1 MSGDRDTTDTP
12 PSTTD
17 PVAGGG
23 SPQHDDA
30 PETGADLRVPNDAPE
45 TGRTYGE
52 SVDAAAAAAASGK
65 ASGSGAASGSGSA
78 SSSAAASGSAA
89 AAPVRPERPAFG
101 EYATPEEQRAA
112 IRVPFDTEEG
122 VPVVADAD
130 APVAPVDHDGH
141 AVSSPASYGERVAG
155 AQRPTPQPTG
165 QDAPSGVSG
174 SSKPS
179 RASGRGGSGAES
191 GGGSNSGTGNGSGT
205 GTRSGSGSGSAN
217 GKQTPGG
224 FFANA
229 FGGGSS
235 AAAAADSS
243 ADGVAPARRDRL
255 ITYLL
260 LAFGLL
266 AVLNSVSGISA
277 LPVSVKQ
284 AFEQMNVTATP
295 PTDLLITLGWITAG
309 IHALMW
315 VVALLW
321 SLSAVRRG
329 KLSWWIPVLCGV
341 IFVVVATVV
350 IFAGFATDPTIMD
363 AVMQRG

>member
-1 MSGDRDTTDTP
+1 MSGDRDTTDTSS
-12 PSTTD
+12 STTG
-17 PVAGGG
+17 PMTGGG
-23 SPQHDDA
+23 SPQPGDA
-30 PETGADLRVPNDAPE
+30 PETGGDSRVPNDAPE
-45 TGRTYGE
+45 TGKTYGE
-52 SVDAAAAAAASGK
+52 SVDAAAAAAASG
-65 ASGSGAASGSGSA
+65 SASGSGSA

-130 APVAPVDHDGH
+130 APVDHDGH
-141 AVSSPASYGERVAG
+141 AASSPASYGERVAG
-155 AQRPTPQPTG
+155 AQRPAPQPTG
-165 QDAPSGVSG
+165 QDAPSTSGSG

-179 RASGRGGSGAES
+179 RATGRGNGATP
-191 GGGSNSGTGNGSGT
+191 GNGNNSGTATGSGSGT
-205 GTRSGSGSGSAN
+205 GTGSGSAN

-235 AAAAADSS
+235 AAATADRS

-255 ITYLL
+255 ITYIL

-295 PTDLLITLGWITAG
+295 PTDLLITLGWITAA
-309 IHALMW
+309 IHAVMW

-321 SLSAVRRG
+321 SLSAIRRG

-341 IFVVVATVV
+341 IFVVIATVV
-350 IFAGFATDPTIMD
+350 IFVGFASDPTIMD
-363 AVMQRG
+363 AVIQRG

>member
-1 MSGDRDTTDTP
+1 MSGDRDTTDTT
-12 PSTTD
+12 PSTTG
-17 PVAGGG
+17 PVTGGG
-23 SPQHDDA
+23 SPQPGDA
-30 PETGADLRVPNDAPE
+30 PETGAVSGAPTDAPE
-45 TGRTYGE
+45 TGKTYGE
-52 SVDAAAAAAASGK
+52 TVDAAAAAAA
-65 ASGSGAASGSGSA
+65 
-78 SSSAAASGSAA
+78 ASGSATGSASASRPA
-89 AAPVRPERPAFG
+89 AAAHVRPERPAFG

-141 AVSSPASYGERVAG
+141 AASSPASYGERVAG

-165 QDAPSGVSG
+165 QDAPSTSGSG

-179 RASGRGGSGAES
+179 RATGRGNGATPGSG
-191 GGGSNSGTGNGSGT
+191 SGTASGSGT
-205 GTRSGSGSGSAN
+205 GTGSGSAN
-217 GKQTPGG
+217 GKQAPGG

-229 FGGGSS
+229 FGGSS
-235 AAAAADSS
+235 PAAATADRS

-255 ITYLL
+255 ITYIL

-295 PTDLLITLGWITAG
+295 PTDLLITLGWVTAA
-309 IHALMW
+309 IHAVMW

-321 SLSAVRRG
+321 SLSAIRRG

-341 IFVVVATVV
+341 IFVVIATVV
-350 IFAGFATDPTIMD
+350 IFAGFASDPTIMD
-363 AVMQRG
+363 AVIQRG

>member
-1 MSGDRDTTDTP
+1 MSGDRDTTDTT
-12 PSTTD
+12 PSTTG
-17 PVAGGG
+17 PVTGGG
-23 SPQHDDA
+23 SPQPNDT
-30 PETGADLRVPNDAPE
+30 PETGK
-45 TGRTYGE
+45 TYGE
-52 SVDAAAAAAASGK
+52 TVDAAAAASTP
-65 ASGSGAASGSGSA
+65 SSA
-78 SSSAAASGSAA
+78 SYSSGTP
-89 AAPVRPERPAFG
+89 PVRPERPAFG

-141 AVSSPASYGERVAG
+141 AASSPATYGERVAG
-155 AQRPTPQPTG
+155 AQRPVSRPAG
-165 QDAPSGVSG
+165 QEAPSSSSG
-174 SSKPS
+174 TSTPS
-179 RASGRGGSGAES
+179 RASGRGGSGASADNGTSS
-191 GGGSNSGTGNGSGT
+191 GGGN
-205 GTRSGSGSGSAN
+205 GSGSAN
-217 GKQTPGG
+217 GKQAPGG

-235 AAAAADSS
+235 ATTTADRS

-255 ITYLL
+255 ITYIL

-295 PTDLLITLGWITAG
+295 PTDLLITLGWITAA
-309 IHALMW
+309 IHAVMW

-321 SLSAVRRG
+321 SLSAIRRG

-341 IFVVVATVV
+341 IFVVIATVV
-350 IFAGFATDPTIMD
+350 IFAGFASDPTIMD
-363 AVMQRG
+363 AVIQRG

>member
-1 MSGDRDTTDTP
+1 VSGDRDTTDTSS
-12 PSTTD
+12 STTG
-17 PVAGGG
+17 PVTGGG
-23 SPQHDDA
+23 SPQPGDASQTGAESGVPSDA
-30 PETGADLRVPNDAPE
+30 PETGK
-45 TGRTYGE
+45 TYGE
-52 SVDAAAAAAASGK
+52 SVDAAAAAAA
-65 ASGSGAASGSGSA
+65 ASGSATGSA
-78 SSSAAASGSAA
+78 SASGSAA
-89 AAPVRPERPAFG
+89 AAHVRPERPAFG

-141 AVSSPASYGERVAG
+141 AASSPASYGERVAG

-165 QDAPSGVSG
+165 QDAPSASGSG

-179 RASGRGGSGAES
+179 RTADRRGNGAMPGNDSGSGTASGS
-191 GGGSNSGTGNGSGT
+191 GSGT
-205 GTRSGSGSGSAN
+205 GTGSGSAN
-217 GKQTPGG
+217 GTQTPGG

-235 AAAAADSS
+235 AAATVDRS

-255 ITYLL
+255 ITYIL

-295 PTDLLITLGWITAG
+295 PTDLLITLGWITAA
-309 IHALMW
+309 IHAVMW

-321 SLSAVRRG
+321 SLSAIRRG

-341 IFVVVATVV
+341 IFVVIATVV
-350 IFAGFATDPTIMD
+350 IFVGFASDPTIMD
-363 AVMQRG
+363 AVIQRG

>member
-1 MSGDRDTTDTP
+1 MGD
-12 PSTTD
+12 
-17 PVAGGG
+17 G

-30 PETGADLRVPNDAPE
+30 PETGADSRVPNDAPE

-52 SVDAAAAAAASGK
+52 SVDAAAAAAASG
-65 ASGSGAASGSGSA
+65 SGSA

-89 AAPVRPERPAFG
+89 AASVRPERPAFG

-141 AVSSPASYGERVAG
+141 AASSPASYGERVAG

-165 QDAPSGVSG
+165 QDAPSTSG

-179 RASGRGGSGAES
+179 RASARGESGAPSGNGSG
-191 GGGSNSGTGNGSGT
+191 SGTGNGSGT
-205 GTRSGSGSGSAN
+205 GTRSGSGSAN
-217 GKQTPGG
+217 GKQTPAG

-235 AAAAADSS
+235 AATTADGP

-255 ITYLL
+255 VTYLL

-266 AVLNSVSGISA
+266 VVLNTVSGIAA
-277 LPVSVKQ
+277 LPASVRRV
-284 AFEQMNVTATP
+284 FEQWNIEGTP
-295 PTDLLITLGWITAG
+295 PVDLFVTLGWITTVVVVV
-309 IHALMW
+309 MW

-321 SLSAVRRG
+321 SLRAMRRG

-341 IFVVVATVV
+341 IVFVIAVVVFSV
-350 IFAGFATDPTIMD
+350 GSATDPTIMNSF
-363 AVMQRG
+363 MQRG

>member
-1 MSGDRDTTDTP
+1 M
-12 PSTTD
+12 
-17 PVAGGG
+17 GGG
-23 SPQHDDA
+23 SPQPGDAPDTGAHSGVPTDA
-30 PETGADLRVPNDAPE
+30 PETGK
-45 TGRTYGE
+45 TYGE
-52 SVDAAAAAAASGK
+52 TVDAAAAAAA
-65 ASGSGAASGSGSA
+65 ASGSATGSA
-78 SSSAAASGSAA
+78 SASRPAA

-130 APVAPVDHDGH
+130 TPVAPVDHDGH
-141 AVSSPASYGERVAG
+141 AASSPASYGERVAG
-155 AQRPTPQPTG
+155 AQRPSSKPSG
-165 QDAPSGVSG
+165 QDAPSAAGPSG
-174 SSKPS
+174 SSKPARS
-179 RASGRGGSGAES
+179 AGRGGNGPVS
-191 GGGSNSGTGNGSGT
+191 GNGSGT
-205 GTRSGSGSGSAN
+205 GNSSGSAN
-217 GKQTPGG
+217 GKQAPGG

-235 AAAAADSS
+235 AAATADGS
-243 ADGVAPARRDRL
+243 AGGVAPARRDRL

-309 IHALMW
+309 IHAVMW

-321 SLSAVRRG
+321 SLSAIRRG

>member
-12 PSTTD
+12 PSATD
-17 PVAGGG
+17 PVTGDG

-30 PETGADLRVPNDAPE
+30 PETGADSHVPNDASE

-52 SVDAAAAAAASGK
+52 TVDAAAAAAA
-65 ASGSGAASGSGSA
+65 AAASGSGSA
-78 SSSAAASGSAA
+78 SSSASASGSTSSSGSAA
-89 AAPVRPERPAFG
+89 AVPVRPERPAFG

-141 AVSSPASYGERVAG
+141 AASSPASYGERVAG
-155 AQRPTPQPTG
+155 AQRPTPPPTG
-165 QDAPSGVSG
+165 QETPSGVSG

-179 RASGRGGSGAES
+179 RASGRGGSGAAS
-191 GGGSNSGTGNGSGT
+191 GSGSGSGSGA
-205 GTRSGSGSGSAN
+205 GTRSGSGSSSAD

-235 AAAAADSS
+235 AAATADGS

-255 ITYLL
+255 ITYIL

-295 PTDLLITLGWITAG
+295 PTDLLITLGWITAA
-309 IHALMW
+309 IHAVMW

-321 SLSAVRRG
+321 SLSAIRRG

-341 IFVVVATVV
+341 IFVVIATVV
-350 IFAGFATDPTIMD
+350 IFAGFASDPTIMD
-363 AVMQRG
+363 AVIQRG

>member
-1 MSGDRDTTDTP
+1 M
-12 PSTTD
+12 
-17 PVAGGG
+17 GGG

-30 PETGADLRVPNDAPE
+30 PETGADSRVPNDAPE

-52 SVDAAAAAAASGK
+52 SVDAAAAAAASG
-65 ASGSGAASGSGSA
+65 SGSA
-78 SSSAAASGSAA
+78 SSSASTSGSAA

-141 AVSSPASYGERVAG
+141 AASSPASYGERVAG
-155 AQRPTPQPTG
+155 AQRPSSQ
-165 QDAPSGVSG
+165 PSGQEPPSAAGPSG
-174 SSKPS
+174 SSKPARS
-179 RASGRGGSGAES
+179 AGRRGNGPVSGNGHGNGN
-191 GGGSNSGTGNGSGT
+191 GNGNDSGTGNS
-205 GTRSGSGSGSAN
+205 SGSAS
-217 GKQTPGG
+217 GKQAPGG

-235 AAAAADSS
+235 ASATADRS

-255 ITYLL
+255 ITYIL

-284 AFEQMNVTATP
+284 AFEQMNVAATP
-295 PTDLLITLGWITAG
+295 PTDLLITLGWITAA
-309 IHALMW
+309 IHAVMW

-321 SLSAVRRG
+321 SLSAIRRG

-341 IFVVVATVV
+341 IFVVIATVA
-350 IFAGFATDPTIMD
+350 IFAGFASDPTIMD
-363 AVMQRG
+363 AVIQRG

>member
-17 PVAGGG
+17 PVTGGG

-30 PETGADLRVPNDAPE
+30 PETGADSRVPNDAPE

-52 SVDAAAAAAASGK
+52 SVDAAAAAAASGT

-78 SSSAAASGSAA
+78 A
-89 AAPVRPERPAFG
+89 AAPVRPGRPAFG

-141 AVSSPASYGERVAG
+141 AASSPASYGERVAG

-165 QDAPSGVSG
+165 QDASSGVSG

-205 GTRSGSGSGSAN
+205 GTRSGSGSAS

-235 AAAAADSS
+235 AAATADGS

-321 SLSAVRRG
+321 SLSAIRRG

>member
-1 MSGDRDTTDTP
+1 MGD
-12 PSTTD
+12 
-17 PVAGGG
+17 G
-23 SPQHDDA
+23 SPRPDDA
-30 PETGADLRVPNDAPE
+30 PASGADSREPNDVPE
-45 TGRTYGE
+45 TGKTYGE
-52 SVDAAAAAAASGK
+52 TVDAAVTP
-65 ASGSGAASGSGSA
+65 
-78 SSSAAASGSAA
+78 
-89 AAPVRPERPAFG
+89 PVRPARPAFG

-130 APVAPVDHDGH
+130 AAVAPVEHDGH
-141 AVSSPASYGERVAG
+141 AASSPATYGERVAG

-165 QDAPSGVSG
+165 QDPASGSSS

-179 RASGRGGSGAES
+179 RAAGRGGNGASTGSGS
-191 GGGSNSGTGNGSGT
+191 GNGSNSGL
-205 GTRSGSGSGSAN
+205 AN

-224 FFANA
+224 FFATA

-235 AAAAADSS
+235 AAST
-243 ADGVAPARRDRL
+243 ADGSAEAVAPARRDRL

-295 PTDLLITLGWITAG
+295 PTDLLITLGWVTAG

-321 SLSAVRRG
+321 SLRAIRHG

-363 AVMQRG
+363 AVMRRG

>member
-1 MSGDRDTTDTP
+1 VSGDRDTTDTP
-12 PSTTD
+12 PSMTG
-17 PVAGGG
+17 PVTGDG
-23 SPQHDDA
+23 SPRPDDA
-30 PETGADLRVPNDAPE
+30 PETGADSRVPNDAPE

-52 SVDAAAAAAASGK
+52 SVDAAAAAAASG
-65 ASGSGAASGSGSA
+65 SESGSGSA
-78 SSSAAASGSAA
+78 SSSASASGSAA
-89 AAPVRPERPAFG
+89 AAAVRPERPAFG

-130 APVAPVDHDGH
+130 APVAPVDYDGH
-141 AVSSPASYGERVAG
+141 AASSPASYGERVAG
-155 AQRPTPQPTG
+155 AQPPTPQPRG
-165 QDAPSGVSG
+165 QDAPSTSG

-179 RASGRGGSGAES
+179 RASARGESGAPS
-191 GGGSNSGTGNGSGT
+191 GNVSGNGSGT
-205 GTRSGSGSGSAN
+205 GTRSGSGSAN

-235 AAAAADSS
+235 AAATADGS

-255 ITYLL
+255 VTYLL

-266 AVLNSVSGISA
+266 VVLNTVSSIAA
-277 LPVSVKQ
+277 LPASVRRV
-284 AFEQMNVTATP
+284 FEQWNIEGTP
-295 PTDLLITLGWITAG
+295 PVDLFVTLGWITTG
-309 IHALMW
+309 VVVVMW

-321 SLSAVRRG
+321 SLRAMRRG

-341 IFVVVATVV
+341 IVFVIAVVVFSV
-350 IFAGFATDPTIMD
+350 GSATDPTIMNSFT
-363 AVMQRG
+363 QRG

>member
-17 PVAGGG
+17 PVTGGG
-23 SPQHDDA
+23 SPRPGDA
-30 PETGADLRVPNDAPE
+30 PETGGDSRVPNDAPE
-45 TGRTYGE
+45 TGKTYGE
-52 SVDAAAAAAASGK
+52 SVDAAAAAAASG
-65 ASGSGAASGSGSA
+65 SASGSGSA
-78 SSSAAASGSAA
+78 SSSASASGSAA

-141 AVSSPASYGERVAG
+141 AASSPASYGERVAG

-165 QDAPSGVSG
+165 QDAPSTSGSG

-179 RASGRGGSGAES
+179 RATGRGNGATPGNDSGSSTAS
-191 GGGSNSGTGNGSGT
+191 GSGSGT
-205 GTRSGSGSGSAN
+205 GTGSGSAN
-217 GKQTPGG
+217 GTQTPGG

-235 AAAAADSS
+235 AAATVDRS

-255 ITYLL
+255 ITYIL

-295 PTDLLITLGWITAG
+295 PTDLLITLGWITAA
-309 IHALMW
+309 IHAVMW

-321 SLSAVRRG
+321 SLSAIRRG

-341 IFVVVATVV
+341 IFVVIATVV
-350 IFAGFATDPTIMD
+350 IFAGFASDPTIMD
-363 AVMQRG
+363 AVIQRG

>member
-1 MSGDRDTTDTP
+1 MSGDRDTTDIT

-17 PVAGGG
+17 PVTGGG
-23 SPQHDDA
+23 SPQPGDA
-30 PETGADLRVPNDAPE
+30 PETGADSGVPTDAPE
-45 TGRTYGE
+45 TGKTYGE
-52 SVDAAAAAAASGK
+52 SVDAAAAAAA
-65 ASGSGAASGSGSA
+65 ASGSVTGSA
-78 SSSAAASGSAA
+78 SASGSAA
-89 AAPVRPERPAFG
+89 AATVRPERPAFG

-141 AVSSPASYGERVAG
+141 AASSPASYGERVAG

-165 QDAPSGVSG
+165 QDAPSTSGSG

-179 RASGRGGSGAES
+179 RTAGRRGNGATAGNDSGSGTASGS
-191 GGGSNSGTGNGSGT
+191 GSGT
-205 GTRSGSGSGSAN
+205 GTGSGSAN
-217 GKQTPGG
+217 GTQTPGG

-235 AAAAADSS
+235 AAATADRS

-255 ITYLL
+255 ITYIL

-295 PTDLLITLGWITAG
+295 PTDLLITLGWITAA
-309 IHALMW
+309 IHAVMW

-321 SLSAVRRG
+321 SLSAIRRG

-341 IFVVVATVV
+341 IFVVIATVV
-350 IFAGFATDPTIMD
+350 IFAGFASDPTIMD
-363 AVMQRG
+363 AVIQRG

>member
-1 MSGDRDTTDTP
+1 MSGDRDTTDTSS
-12 PSTTD
+12 STTG
-17 PVAGGG
+17 PMTGGG
-23 SPQHDDA
+23 SPQPGDA
-30 PETGADLRVPNDAPE
+30 PETGGDSRVPNDAPE
-45 TGRTYGE
+45 TGKTYGE
-52 SVDAAAAAAASGK
+52 SVDAAAAAAASG
-65 ASGSGAASGSGSA
+65 SASGSGSA

-141 AVSSPASYGERVAG
+141 AASSPASYGERVAG

-165 QDAPSGVSG
+165 QDAPSTSGSG

-179 RASGRGGSGAES
+179 RATGRGNGATPGNVNNSGSGTAT
-191 GGGSNSGTGNGSGT
+191 GSGSGT
-205 GTRSGSGSGSAN
+205 GTGSGSAN

-235 AAAAADSS
+235 AAATADRS

-255 ITYLL
+255 ITYIL

-295 PTDLLITLGWITAG
+295 PTDLLITLGWITAA
-309 IHALMW
+309 IHAVMW

-321 SLSAVRRG
+321 SLSAIRRG

-341 IFVVVATVV
+341 IFVVIATVV
-350 IFAGFATDPTIMD
+350 IFAGFASDPTIMD
-363 AVMQRG
+363 AVIQRG

>member
-17 PVAGGG
+17 PVTGDG
-23 SPQHDDA
+23 SPQRDDA
-30 PETGADLRVPNDAPE
+30 PETGADSHAPNEAPE

-52 SVDAAAAAAASGK
+52 SVDAAAAAAASG
-65 ASGSGAASGSGSA
+65 SGSA
-78 SSSAAASGSAA
+78 SSSGSAPGSAA

-141 AVSSPASYGERVAG
+141 AASSPASYGERVAG

-165 QDAPSGVSG
+165 QDAPSTSG

-179 RASGRGGSGAES
+179 RSSGRGGSGTET
-191 GGGSNSGTGNGSGT
+191 GGGSGSGTGNGSGT

-235 AAAAADSS
+235 AAATADGS

-321 SLSAVRRG
+321 SLSAIRRG